1 MEDIIC
7 LTEKRKS
14 IYDNLEISDCAKII
28 KRDLSKSG
36 ISEEDILDFLFDY
49 YIPLKTRA
57 NELKKE
63 MNKKWFDISEVFYD
77 K

>member
-14 IYDNLEISDCAKII
+14 ISDNLEISDCAKII